1 MSLTGYEM
9 KAKKLLET
17 KEKKLMNLYIFLLI
31 FALILFF
38 LVGGFKNTL
47 VVLLIFC
54 TLIVL
59 LFVAKN
65 AVCKDFEA
73 KMNENFDNEF
83 LTSVAGNLG
92 LLFQPFGGFFI
103 EDFDDFSEF
112 KGAANILE
120 SNKHFSGEFGTGSV
134 KFGDAVLIRNYKKEK
149 AYFGVYK
156 FFSVASKILPAV
168 NNADIVFNGFLGE
181 FKGKNFDFEMII
193 KTKGNFAVT
202 NLKMLKSVNDVF
214 EIYSNDEQKAVLVF
228 NKIASK
234 LNILLENFICE
245 ISLYLK
251 KDKILIA
258 VENSEILKAESKNSR
273 EQKSKNA
280 KFEQNLKI
288 MMEIFNQM

>member
-1 MSLTGYEM
+1 MSLTSYEM
-9 KAKKLLET
+9 KAKKLLEV

-38 LVGGFKNTL
+38 LVGGFKNAL

-59 LFVAKN
+59 FFVAKN

-83 LTSVAGNLG
+83 LTSVAGNSG

-156 FFSVASKILPAV
+156 IFSIASKILPAV

-234 LNILLENFICE
+234 LNTLLENFICE